1 MNPLGVLTARD
12 VMIDG
17 ASSGDQIEAEA
28 PVKDIIDK
36 VQSGATLQVMEEGKS
51 IGQITPSS
59 LLTRLAQRG

>member
-1 MNPLGVLTARD
+1 